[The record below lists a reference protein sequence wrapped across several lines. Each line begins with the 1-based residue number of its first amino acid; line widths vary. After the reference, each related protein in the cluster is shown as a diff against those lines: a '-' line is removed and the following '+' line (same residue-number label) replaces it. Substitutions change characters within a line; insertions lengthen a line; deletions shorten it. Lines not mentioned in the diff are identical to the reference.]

1 MKVQSIYKKRKRVG
15 HMKVQVFKKKR
26 EREREKDSP
35 CPKKERER
43 EIVHERSPHTI
54 HTTTFKHMHILI
66 KVYDL
71 FLLQIRFFYLA
82 TYEEQVCLQ
91 LSPYHELHIK
101 AFLEVGEK
109 DGNNLPW

>member
-1 MKVQSIYKKRKRVG
+1 MS
-15 HMKVQVFKKKR
+15 
-26 EREREKDSP
+26 
-35 CPKKERER
+35 KERKKER

-54 HTTTFKHMHILI
+54 HTKIFTHMHILI
-66 KVYDL
+66 KVYDFVSPL
-71 FLLQIRFFYLA
+71 DPVFDFA

-109 DGNNLPW
+109 EGNNLPW